1 MSLDKLLHKVKHI
14 YLTGNLSEQVL
25 AAQILSRFQNTK
37 YLIIERLESQN
48 PDLVLTSLECLAL
61 DNAAPIE
68 PILNCYQ
75 YWDDSEIKLSSLMA
89 IENNQ
94 HSLLAVPVLLEAVC
108 DENDYWD
115 GGWNDGDDISL
126 IAARIL
132 DNHKHEL
139 DHEQSLRI
147 LHRLQND
154 PEPDLKGKLI
164 ALLSRHSST
173 LLNENNV
180 LKSTADT
187 RMFLRN
193 TQDKVVLYKATQHP
207 DISCQKVAFQRLS
220 EMDCREYLQVFLNGL
235 SHSDP
240 SIRKSSVHQL
250 AKWNYLV
257 DIKHLNFELLL
268 SGMPLNSLTGL
279 LSNKDKLHV
288 IDQLQNKPNVA
299 NATAAAILLISNL
312 ETQHKQLQLA
322 RFIPHFYQVF
332 SKLEESEQLD
342 SLNSLLTETSE
353 QFSVAFIRQQLQ
365 QEACSNS
372 IKRLLIEHLS
382 KNPKTS
388 HQSYLK
394 ELTLGTS
401 GIIVADSSVKS
412 RTATNTAPI
421 NEMISAEI
429 IDANAQ
435 PALIT
440 STLDA
445 LKQAHSP
452 AISNADSTVAST
464 STSTST
470 SVKKRSNRSA
480 KIEALENQAIALEF
494 CSNKTWLRSLCSDDK
509 ISYLTK
515 AAFYALIHALCR
527 HSISFSDVQTSR
539 FNLLVLELLLDEQ
552 SENIGDILV
561 WLGDDWIQQNR
572 LSLMSSPC
580 LSLRVGLIKHIND
593 EQQLLELI
601 KHSYIGIQHA
611 ALNQLALSGVC
622 PHKKLI
628 GLLLEEP
635 LLYPQLANFE
645 AHTVYEILESEFD
658 RRSST
663 TLQATLTYLETTSNH
678 P

>member
-25 AAQILSRFQNTK
+25 AAQILSRFQSTK

-75 YWDDSEIKLSSLMA
+75 YWDDSEIKLASLMA
-89 IENNQ
+89 IEHNQ

-132 DNHKHEL
+132 DNHKHQL
-139 DHEQSLRI
+139 GHEQSLRL

-164 ALLSRHSST
+164 ALLSRHSPT

-187 RMFLRN
+187 RIFLRN
-193 TQDKVVLYKATQHP
+193 TQDKIVLYKATQHP

-235 SHSDP
+235 SHSNP

-257 DIKHLNFELLL
+257 EIKHLNFELLL
-268 SGMPLNSLTGL
+268 SGMSLNSLTGL
-279 LSNKDKLHV
+279 MSNKDKLDV
-288 IDQLQNKPNVA
+288 IDQLQDKPNVA
-299 NATAAAILLISNL
+299 YSTTTLLLLICSL
-312 ETQHKQLQLA
+312 ESQHKQLQLA

-342 SLNSLLTETSE
+342 SLNHLLTETSE
-353 QFSVAFIRQQLQ
+353 QLSVAFIRQQLQ
-365 QEACSNS
+365 QEACGNS

-388 HQSYLK
+388 HQSYFK

-401 GIIVADSSVKS
+401 GIIVVDSSVKS
-412 RTATNTAPI
+412 RTGTNTAPV
-421 NEMISAEI
+421 NEMIGAEI

-452 AISNADSTVAST
+452 AISNANSTVAST
-464 STSTST
+464 AT

-480 KIEALENQAIALEF
+480 KIERLENQAIALEF

-509 ISYLTK
+509 IRHLTK
-515 AAFYALIHALCR
+515 AAFHALIHALYR
-527 HSISFSDVQTSR
+527 HNINFSDVQSSR
-539 FNLLVLELLLDEQ
+539 FNQLTLELLLDEQ
-552 SENIGDILV
+552 SENIGDILD

-580 LSLRVGLIKHIND
+580 FSLRVGLIKHIND
-593 EQQLLELI
+593 EQQLLQLI

>member
-1 MSLDKLLHKVKHI
+1 M
-14 YLTGNLSEQVL
+14 
-25 AAQILSRFQNTK
+25 AAQILSRFQDTK
-37 YLIIERLESQN
+37 HLIIEGLESQI

-61 DNAAPIE
+61 DDEAPID
-68 PILNCYQ
+68 PILRCYQ
-75 YWDDSEIKLSSLMA
+75 YWDDSEIKLASLMA
-89 IENNQ
+89 IESNR
-94 HSLLAVPVLLEAVC
+94 HSLLAVPVLLEAIC

-139 DHEQSLRI
+139 DHKQSQRL

-154 PEPDLKGKLI
+154 PEPDLKGRLI
-164 ALLSRHSST
+164 ALLSRHSPT
-173 LLNENNV
+173 LLNENYA
-180 LKSTADT
+180 LGSIAET
-187 RMFLRN
+187 RMFLKG

-220 EMDCREYLQVFLNGL
+220 EMNCREYLQIFLSGL
-235 SHSDP
+235 SHSEA
-240 SIRKSSVHQL
+240 SIRKISVHQL

-257 DIKHLNFELLL
+257 DIKHLNFEFLL
-268 SGMPLNSLTGL
+268 SGMPLNTLTGL
-279 LSNKDKLHV
+279 LSNKAKLDV
-288 IDQLQNKPNVA
+288 IAHLENKSNVA
-299 NATAAAILLISNL
+299 HSTAAVILLISNL
-312 ETQHKQLQLA
+312 EPQHKQLQLA
-322 RFIPHFYQVF
+322 HFMPHFYQVF

-342 SLNSLLTETSE
+342 SLNSLLTQTSE

-388 HQSYLK
+388 HQSYFK

-401 GIIVADSSVKS
+401 SIIVVDSSVKS

-421 NEMISAEI
+421 NEMINAEI
-429 IDANAQ
+429 IDANTQ

-452 AISNADSTVAST
+452 AISNANSTVA
-464 STSTST
+464 STST
-470 SVKKRSNRSA
+470 SVKKRSKRSA
-480 KIEALENQAIALEF
+480 KIERLENQAIALEF

-509 ISYLTK
+509 ISHLTK
-515 AAFYALIHALCR
+515 AAFHALIHALCK
-527 HSISFSDVQTSR
+527 HNIGFSDVQSPR
-539 FNLLVLELLLDEQ
+539 FNQLTLELLLDER
-552 SENIGDILV
+552 SENIDDILN

-611 ALNQLALSGVC
+611 ALNQLALNGVC

-663 TLQATLTYLETTSNH
+663 TLQATLTYLETTSN
-678 P
+678 PP

>member
-37 YLIIERLESQN
+37 HLIIERLESQN

-75 YWDDSEIKLSSLMA
+75 YWDDSEIKLASLVA

-139 DHEQSLRI
+139 DHEQSLRL

-164 ALLSRHSST
+164 ALLSRYSPT

-187 RMFLRN
+187 RIFLRN
-193 TQDKVVLYKATQHP
+193 TQDKIVLYKATQHP

-268 SGMPLNSLTGL
+268 SGMSLNSLTGL
-279 LSNKDKLHV
+279 MSNKDKLDV
-288 IDQLQNKPNVA
+288 IDQLQDKPNVA
-299 NATAAAILLISNL
+299 HSTAAVILLISNL
-312 ETQHKQLQLA
+312 ETQQKQLQLA

-342 SLNSLLTETSE
+342 SLNNLLTHTSE

-365 QEACSNS
+365 QEDCSNS

-388 HQSYLK
+388 HQSYFK

-401 GIIVADSSVKS
+401 SIIVVDSSVKS

-452 AISNADSTVAST
+452 AISNANSTVA
-464 STSTST
+464 STST
-470 SVKKRSNRSA
+470 SVKKRSKRSA
-480 KIEALENQAIALEF
+480 KIERLENQAIALEF

-509 ISYLTK
+509 ISHLTK
-515 AAFYALIHALCR
+515 AAFYAWIHALCR
-527 HSISFSDVQTSR
+527 HNIGFSDVQSSR
-539 FNLLVLELLLDEQ
+539 FNQLTLELLLDEQ
-552 SENIGDILV
+552 SENIGDILD

>member
-75 YWDDSEIKLSSLMA
+75 YWDDSEIKLASLMA

-164 ALLSRHSST
+164 ALLSRHSPT

-187 RMFLRN
+187 RIFLRN
-193 TQDKVVLYKATQHP
+193 TQDKIVLYKATQHP

-268 SGMPLNSLTGL
+268 SGMSLNSLTGL
-279 LSNKDKLHV
+279 MSNKDKLDV
-288 IDQLQNKPNVA
+288 IDQLQDKPNVA
-299 NATAAAILLISNL
+299 YSTTTLLLLIFSL
-312 ETQHKQLQLA
+312 ESQHKQLQLA

-342 SLNSLLTETSE
+342 SLNHLLTETSE
-353 QFSVAFIRQQLQ
+353 QLSVAFIRQQLQ
-365 QEACSNS
+365 QEDCSNS

-388 HQSYLK
+388 HQSYFK
-394 ELTLGTS
+394 ELTLATS
-401 GIIVADSSVKS
+401 GIIVVDSSVKS
-412 RTATNTAPI
+412 RTATNTTTI

-429 IDANAQ
+429 NDANAQ

-452 AISNADSTVAST
+452 AISNANSTVT

-470 SVKKRSNRSA
+470 SVKKRSKRSA
-480 KIEALENQAIALEF
+480 KIERLENQAIALEF

-509 ISYLTK
+509 ISHLTK

-527 HSISFSDVQTSR
+527 HNIGFSDLQSSR
-539 FNLLVLELLLDEQ
+539 FNQLTLELLLDEQ
-552 SENIGDILV
+552 SENIGDILD

-580 LSLRVGLIKHIND
+580 LSLRIGLIKYIND

-611 ALNQLALSGVC
+611 ALNQLALNGIC

-678 P
+678 L

>member
-1 MSLDKLLHKVKHI
+1 MSLDKLLHKVKDI

-37 YLIIERLESQN
+37 YLIIERLASQN
-48 PDLVLTSLECLAL
+48 PDLVITSLECLAL

-75 YWDDSEIKLSSLMA
+75 YWDDSEIKLASLMA

-94 HSLLAVPVLLEAVC
+94 HSLLVVPVLLEAVC

-132 DNHKHEL
+132 DNHKHQL
-139 DHEQSLRI
+139 DHEQSLRL

-164 ALLSRHSST
+164 ALLSRHSPT

-187 RMFLRN
+187 RIFLRN

-240 SIRKSSVHQL
+240 SIRESSVHQL
-250 AKWNYLV
+250 TKWNYLV

-268 SGMPLNSLTGL
+268 SGMLLNSLIGL

-288 IDQLQNKPNVA
+288 IDQLQNKPNLA
-299 NATAAAILLISNL
+299 NATAAVILLISNL

-401 GIIVADSSVKS
+401 GIIVADSSLKP
-412 RTATNTAPI
+412 RTTTSIAPI
-421 NEMISAEI
+421 DEMNNTVINGTNEQSA
-429 IDANAQ
+429 
-435 PALIT
+435 LVT
-440 STLDA
+440 STLDS
-445 LKQAHSP
+445 LMQTHSP
-452 AISNADSTVAST
+452 AVSTAPS
-464 STSTST
+464 SLT

-494 CSNKTWLRSLCSDDK
+494 CSNKTWLCGLCSDDK
-509 ISYLTK
+509 ISHLTK
-515 AAFYALIHALCR
+515 AAFHALIHALCR
-527 HSISFSDVQTSR
+527 HNISFSDVQSSR
-539 FNLLVLELLLDEQ
+539 FNQLTLELLLDEQ
-552 SENIGDILV
+552 SENIGDILD

-611 ALNQLALSGVC
+611 ALNQLALNGVC

-645 AHTVYEILESEFD
+645 AHTVYELLESEFD

>member
-75 YWDDSEIKLSSLMA
+75 YWDDSEIKLASLMA

-94 HSLLAVPVLLEAVC
+94 HSVLAVPVLLEAVC

-132 DNHKHEL
+132 DNHKHQL
-139 DHEQSLRI
+139 DHEQSLRL

-164 ALLSRHSST
+164 ALLSCHSPT

-187 RMFLRN
+187 RIFLRN

-240 SIRKSSVHQL
+240 SIRESSVHQL
-250 AKWNYLV
+250 TKWNYLV

-268 SGMPLNSLTGL
+268 SGMLLNSLIGL
-279 LSNKDKLHV
+279 MSNKDKLHV
-288 IDQLQNKPNVA
+288 IDQLQNKPNLA

-401 GIIVADSSVKS
+401 GIIVADSSLKP
-412 RTATNTAPI
+412 RTTTSIAPI
-421 NEMISAEI
+421 DEMNNTVINGTNEQSA
-429 IDANAQ
+429 
-435 PALIT
+435 LVT
-440 STLDA
+440 STLDS
-445 LKQAHSP
+445 LMQTHSP
-452 AISNADSTVAST
+452 AVSTAPS
-464 STSTST
+464 SLT

-494 CSNKTWLRSLCSDDK
+494 CSNKTWLCGLCSDDK

-527 HSISFSDVQTSR
+527 HSISFSDVQSSR
-539 FNLLVLELLLDEQ
+539 FNQLTLELLLDEQ
-552 SENIGDILV
+552 SENIGDILD

-611 ALNQLALSGVC
+611 ALNQLALNGVC
-622 PHKKLI
+622 PQKKLI

-645 AHTVYEILESEFD
+645 AHTVYEILESELD
-658 RRSST
+658 HRSST

>member
-1 MSLDKLLHKVKHI
+1 MSLDKLLHKAKQI

-37 YLIIERLESQN
+37 YLIIERLESQS

-75 YWDDSEIKLSSLMA
+75 YWDDIEIKLASLMA

-132 DNHKHEL
+132 DNHKHQL
-139 DHEQSLRI
+139 DHEQSLRL
-147 LHRLQND
+147 LHRLKND

-164 ALLSRHSST
+164 ALLSRHSPT

-187 RMFLRN
+187 RMFLKN
-193 TQDKVVLYKATQHP
+193 TQDKIVLYKATQHP

-240 SIRKSSVHQL
+240 SIRESSVRQL
-250 AKWNYLV
+250 TKWNYLV

-268 SGMPLNSLTGL
+268 SGMPLNSLIGL
-279 LSNKDKLHV
+279 LSNKDKLDV

-299 NATAAAILLISNL
+299 HSTAAVILLISNL
-312 ETQHKQLQLA
+312 ETQHKQVQLA
-322 RFIPHFYQVF
+322 RFIPHFYHVF

-342 SLNSLLTETSE
+342 SLNSLLTQTSE

-365 QEACSNS
+365 QEDCSNS

-401 GIIVADSSVKS
+401 SIIVADSSVKS
-412 RTATNTAPI
+412 RTTTSIAPI
-421 NEMISAEI
+421 DEMNNTVINGTNEQSA
-429 IDANAQ
+429 
-435 PALIT
+435 LVT
-440 STLDA
+440 STLDS
-445 LKQAHSP
+445 LMQTHSP
-452 AISNADSTVAST
+452 AVSTAPLSL
-464 STSTST
+464 T

-494 CSNKTWLRSLCSDDK
+494 CSNKTWLSSLCSDDK
-509 ISYLTK
+509 ISHLTK
-515 AAFYALIHALCR
+515 AAFYAWIHALCR

-552 SENIGDILV
+552 SENISDILD

-611 ALNQLALSGVC
+611 ALSQLALSGVC
-622 PHKKLI
+622 PQKKLI

-635 LLYPQLANFE
+635 LLYPQLANFD

>member
-37 YLIIERLESQN
+37 YLIIERLASQN
-48 PDLVLTSLECLAL
+48 PDLVITSLECLAL

-75 YWDDSEIKLSSLMA
+75 YWDDSEIKLASLMA

-164 ALLSRHSST
+164 ALLSRHSPT

-257 DIKHLNFELLL
+257 EIKHLNFELLL

-288 IDQLQNKPNVA
+288 IDQLQNKPNLA
-299 NATAAAILLISNL
+299 NATAAVILLISNL

-322 RFIPHFYQVF
+322 RFIPHFYHVF

-342 SLNSLLTETSE
+342 SLNSLLTQTSE

-365 QEACSNS
+365 QEDCSNS
-372 IKRLLIEHLS
+372 VKRLLIEHLS

-388 HQSYLK
+388 HQSYFK

-401 GIIVADSSVKS
+401 GIIVVDSSVKS
-412 RTATNTAPI
+412 RAPTNTAPI

-452 AISNADSTVAST
+452 AISSVA
-464 STSTST
+464 STST
-470 SVKKRSNRSA
+470 SVKKRSKRSA
-480 KIEALENQAIALEF
+480 KIERLENQAIALEF

-509 ISYLTK
+509 ISHLTK
-515 AAFYALIHALCR
+515 AAFHALIHALCR
-527 HSISFSDVQTSR
+527 HNISFSDVQSSR
-539 FNLLVLELLLDEQ
+539 FNQLTLKLLLDEQ
-552 SENIGDILV
+552 PENIGDILD

-611 ALNQLALSGVC
+611 ALNQLALNGVC
-622 PHKKLI
+622 PQKKLI
-628 GLLLEEP
+628 GLLLEES